1 MRLKTAQVYIS
12 EKSDAETPLW
22 RKTLTSSV
30 NRNLPDRYRQLV
42 AIDLVKES
50 DDIQLCPGEVV
61 TQAEKPK
68 PTGGV
73 LTPQAASPSF
83 NSFLLNTL
91 ATPPA
96 SSAAYASSKQLLQ
109 SARAIHGEMRQQ
121 APISSSFPNTS
132 QLAKKIQVGVVISGA
147 FSVNI

>member
-1 MRLKTAQVYIS
+1 LRLKTAQVYIS

-22 RKTLTSSV
+22 RKSLTSGV

-61 TQAEKPK
+61 MQAEKPT
-68 PTGGV
+68 PTG
-73 LTPQAASPSF
+73 SPSF

-91 ATPPA
+91 STPPA

-109 SARAIHGEMRQQ
+109 SARAIHGEMKQQ

-132 QLAKKIQVGVVISGA
+132 QLAKKIQVGAVISGA